1 MANGGEQENGNLIQM
16 SDWKILQLSE
26 KCNEEVKEMHSH
38 LFEKF
43 QEKFSVI
50 IGDCSAVMFDTNPS
64 WKWVDM
70 KVGSGVSVVG
80 EASRGGAENVCDG
93 HGG

>member
-1 MANGGEQENGNLIQM
+1 M

-26 KCNEEVKEMHSH
+26 KCNEEVKEMQSH
-38 LFEKF
+38 LLEKF
-43 QEKFSVI
+43 QEKFSAS
-50 IGDCSAVMFDTNPS
+50 IGDCSAVKFDTNPS

-80 EASRGGAENVCDG
+80 EASSSGAENVGDG
-93 HGG
+93 DGG